1 MRLLILISLCM
12 FSTTYCFSQTMTMEE
27 LKEAKWDTLT
37 ESIYY
42 ISLTDKKVN
51 SNDSIQLSVK
61 GTIMPGVTMFF
72 DNYDEVNPTI
82 DSLLIPILKEKIT
95 KSKKG
100 YIKLNVTKFM
110 QPTVLTAA
118 IILKDTYDSTNL
130 KKDISFIKKIDGVI
144 NVNYISKEM
153 AKEKF
158 LSDGNE
164 DWDRVLTENPLPRSI
179 DVNLDTKKI
188 SEEMYV
194 EFKKSILG
202 SINSVA
208 DIHFPAAI
216 LKEIG
221 DTYYIIEY
229 NHH

>member
-1 MRLLILISLCM
+1 M
-12 FSTTYCFSQTMTMEE
+12 FSTSNCLGQTMTMEE
-27 LKEAKWDTLT
+27 LKNTKWIPLT

-51 SNDSIQLSVK
+51 SNDSIRLSVK
-61 GTIMPGVTMFF
+61 GIIRPGVTMFF
-72 DNYDEVNPTI
+72 DNYDDANPAI
-82 DSLLIPILKEKIT
+82 NSLLIPILKDKLI
-95 KSKKG
+95 KSQKG
-100 YIKLNVTKFM
+100 YIKLNVTKFA
-110 QPTVLTAA
+110 QPLVLTAR

-130 KKDISFIKKIDGVI
+130 NKDISFIKKIDGVTD
-144 NVNYISKEM
+144 VHYVSKEM
-153 AKEKF
+153 ARQTY
-158 LSDGNE
+158 LADGNE
-164 DWDRVLTENPLPRSI
+164 DWSKVLTENPLPRSI

-188 SEEMYV
+188 SEEMYM

-208 DIHFPAAI
+208 DIHFPTAI

-229 NHH
+229 NNP